1 MSIMASRNE
10 SRQEMQQQQVD
21 FIPEKQKI
29 TGVLSGLIG
38 ITFLVL
44 GSILL
49 GLPSWFL
56 RLVFGNL
63 LADHVSR
70 VDLILCRLTGG
81 IILGQGLSSLL
92 LLVNL
97 YDDFIVQSKTT
108 PRAVSVDKCRT
119 ATSLQALTGLLF
131 VVVGLLDDRASDDYN
146 DNDSSNS
153 SSTSE
158 NVHSL
163 WMLEIGFGILIA
175 ACFGLMFSYWP
186 VLLLEEE
193 GSSMDSQVVR
203 SDRVMSEQNRDNS
216 LTEPLLGNTDNVTG
230 NREETGNEDLESFR
244 ALEEDETP
252 SVVTPTIANRSII
265 TDDSAEQNDEEE
277 QQIVETS
284 RIRGTRR
291 LLNLAAPQV
300 LYLYVGCA
308 VLLIRLPF
316 SLSIP
321 HFVSTT
327 LGAVGRGDFEGAR
340 REVLLL
346 FLLGTIDAALDFWC
360 VFLFGYGKKVH
371 YPSIFVVCLLLVCLD
386 DATK

>member
-1 MSIMASRNE
+1 
-10 SRQEMQQQQVD
+10 MQQQQVD

-29 TGVLSGLIG
+29 TGILSGLIG

-56 RLVFGNL
+56 RLVFGDL
-63 LADHVSR
+63 LADHGNSR

-146 DNDSSNS
+146 DNHSSNS
-153 SSTSE
+153 SGTSE

-163 WMLEIGFGILIA
+163 WILAIGFGILIA

-186 VLLLEEE
+186 VLLQDDE
-193 GSSMDSQVVR
+193 SSSNNSQVVVR
-203 SDRVMSEQNRDNS
+203 SDRVMSEQNQDNS
-216 LTEPLLGNTDNVTG
+216 LTEPLLGNTDNVAG
-230 NREETGNEDLESFR
+230 NREETENEDPESFR
-244 ALEEDETP
+244 VLEEDESP

-265 TDDSAEQNDEEE
+265 TDDSAEQNEDEE

-360 VFLFGYGKKVH
+360 VFLFGYGKEARH
-371 YPSIFVVCLLLVCLD
+371 PGIFVVCFRLVLFG
-386 DATK
+386 